1 MKGRLRLSLRH
12 IRCPLARK
20 KTIRLDERILE
31 LGLAADTRAAQAL
44 VLAGQVLSGDTLLDK
59 PGLKVTP
66 DLGLRLR
73 GQKAFASRAGAKLEA
88 GLEAAGFKVE
98 GLRCLDLGASTG
110 GFTHCLLKRGAAKVI
125 AVEAGFNQLDW
136 ALRQDPRVDSREG
149 CDALGLSPAAL
160 GGPVDFACADLS
172 FAKSGPFFPL
182 LASLLAPGA
191 AWVFLVKPQFEVG
204 AADLERGIVRDLDAR
219 QRALAGAWAAAQASG
234 LGPLGHLESPLAG
247 AKGNHEWL
255 LWGRR

>member
-1 MKGRLRLSLRH
+1 LSAGGKKTGLRLDALLVSR
-12 IRCPLARK
+12 
-20 KTIRLDERILE
+20 
-31 LGLAADTRAAQAL
+31 GLAADERRAQAL

-59 PGLKVTP
+59 PGLRVAA
-66 DLGLRLR
+66 DLPLRLR

-88 GLEAAGFKVE
+88 GLEAAGFQVE

-125 AVEAGFNQLDW
+125 AVEAGYNQLDW

-149 CDALGLSPAAL
+149 CDALGLSPEAL

-172 FAKSGPFFPL
+172 FAKSAPFFPL
-182 LASLLAPGA
+182 LAALLAKGA

-204 AADLERGIVRDLDAR
+204 VADLDHGIVRDLDAR
-219 QRALAGAWAAAQASG
+219 QRALAGAWAAAQAAG